1 MSEYRKASVFE
12 ICLPAACVVALTVLS
27 LHFVGQWV
35 KGRSELAEAAIK
47 PGSSIVRGA
56 VDGRVVHCEGANDI
70 EICSDAFQSYP
81 NVKHSVLWLGNSQ
94 LHTINQME
102 PGDRPAPL
110 LLHEY
115 LQEEKAYLQ
124 TFSQG
129 NANLQ
134 EHFIIFK
141 FFVENSD
148 VDLLIL
154 PVFFDDMR
162 ETGVRQNIG
171 SLFNDLPS
179 IGSGNSYIR
188 NLLFENDFGGR
199 ANGSSTK
206 VEETGD
212 LDGLSGSVQLGVERW
227 IDDNLSEI
235 SSFWRSRGDI
245 RGNIFLELFKLRNYI
260 FGIDATTIRR
270 QIPARYKANDK
281 ALDEII
287 NTASQNDVKVLLYIP
302 PLRIDKA
309 IPYDLDDYEEF
320 KTNLRERASLD
331 VEVLD
336 LEAIIPGKFW
346 GLKDS
351 TDLKDQ
357 LELDFMHFKSE
368 GHQILADS
376 LYQGINYNNLLGY
389 KDDI

>member
-12 ICLPAACVVALTVLS
+12 TCVPAACVLALTVLS
-27 LHFVGQWV
+27 LYFIGEWV
-35 KGRSELAEAAIK
+35 KGRSALEEVAIK
-47 PGSSIVRGA
+47 PGSSVVRGT

-70 EICSDAFQSYP
+70 ELCSDGFQSYP

-102 PGDRPAPL
+102 SGDRPAPS

-115 LQEEKAYLQ
+115 LRDEKAYLL

-134 EHFIIFK
+134 EHFILFK
-141 FFVENSD
+141 FFIENSN

-162 ETGVRQNIG
+162 ETGIRQNIG
-171 SLFNDLPS
+171 NLFNDIHS
-179 IGSGNSYIR
+179 IDSGNSYVG
-188 NLLFENDFGGR
+188 NLLSENDFVGR
-199 ANGSSTK
+199 NNENSTK
-206 VEETGD
+206 AEESDD
-212 LDGLSGSVQLGVERW
+212 LDGLSGSVQLGVEWW
-227 IDDNLSEI
+227 IDGNLSEI
-235 SSFWRSRGDI
+235 SSLWRSRGDI
-245 RGNIFLELFKLRNYI
+245 RGNIFLELFKLRNFI

-270 QIPARYKANDK
+270 QIPARYKANEK

-287 NTASQNDVKVLLYIP
+287 DTALQNNVKVLLYIP
-302 PLRIDKA
+302 PLRMDKT
-309 IPYDLDDYEEF
+309 IPYDLQDYEEF
-320 KTNLRERASLD
+320 KADLRERASLD

-336 LEAIIPGKFW
+336 LEAIIPGNFW

-351 TDLKDQ
+351 TDLNDQ

-368 GHQILADS
+368 GHEILADS
-376 LYQGINYNNLLGY
+376 LYQGINYNNLLGCE
-389 KDDI
+389 DDI